1 MPSNPTLTRT
11 SGIEFMVMPPAT
23 SGSSAPSGDVLT
35 TDGGVTLQTDGGD
48 DLTPH

>member
-11 SGIEFMVMPPAT
+11 AGITFLVEPP
-23 SGSSAPSGDVLT
+23 SSPSPPSSDVLT